1 MNNISDHEKTTPE
14 STSEPVVKAVIIGA
28 GPAGL
33 MAAEQI
39 ANAGFSVDVY
49 DAMPSVARKF
59 LLAGIGGM
67 NITHSE
73 PFKDFVLRYRE
84 ASDWLKPMLSDF
96 SADDLREWI
105 HALGVETFIG
115 TSGRVFPKEMK
126 AAPMLRKWKSRLVN
140 SGVAFHPRHRWTGWS

>member
-1 MNNISDHEKTTPE
+1 MRAI
-14 STSEPVVKAVIIGA
+14 VIGG

-33 MAAEQI
+33 IAAEQLSS
-39 ANAGFSVDVY
+39 AGIKTDVF

-73 PFKDFVLRYRE
+73 PYADFVLRYRE
-84 ASDWLKPMLSDF
+84 ASDWLRPILDDFTPDMLRS
-96 SADDLREWI
+96 WI
-105 HALGVETFIG
+105 HDLGVETFVG

-126 AAPMLRKWKSRLVN
+126 AAPLLRAWKHRLP
-140 SGVAFHPRHRWTGWS
+140 SPSSLAGMEQQRRAGYRRTRR